1 MKIADLNFLENIA
14 EKAELVIGGSVET
27 EKFGSLFQELQSL
40 TGETVGI
47 LNTAFN
53 VSANGTN
60 EAATDTKVNSSGNTQ
75 GQVKF
80 TYSTTTSAFAS
91 TPGS

>member
-1 MKIADLNFLENIA
+1 MKIADLNFLDSIA
-14 EKAELVIGGSVET
+14 EKAGLIVGGTAVDEQL
-27 EKFGSLFQELQSL
+27 GSLFKELKSL
-40 TGETVGI
+40 TGETVGV

-60 EAATDTKVNSSGNTQ
+60 KATTDTQVNSSGNTQ

-80 TYSTTTSAFAS
+80 IYSTTTSAFAS

>member
-1 MKIADLNFLENIA
+1 MKIADLNFLDNIA
-14 EKAELVIGGSVET
+14 EKAEFIVGGSAVA

-40 TGETVGI
+40 TGETVGV

-60 EAATDTKVNSSGNTQ
+60 EATTDTQVNSSGNTQ

-80 TYSTTTSAFAS
+80 TYSTITSAFAS